1 MKIIVELLHGL
12 GDTVCALPM
21 LKVLRDNYPQASIT
35 VLVKGMENAEIIRA
49 SIIRIDEFI
58 ILNIYKNNLFKNLAT
73 ILELRKKKFG
83 FGISCAITPVIKAK
97 VFMNLIDSKK
107 NIGIQHELNKSF
119 DDLEDVHH
127 FTEAGLLA
135 IKSICILPT
144 DVPKPYLKAAVTD
157 TIFVRE
163 KMRIFNNEDKIIG
176 ICIGNADFKYRYR
189 LFGKEKVFT
198 KGWGIKNMDLLVQ
211 KLLEKNFNIV
221 LIGGKLEA
229 TLVNMLSKSILSN
242 SKLLN
247 LIAETD
253 MRQSIAVVQEC
264 DLVIGVDTGM
274 QHIAAATGTKT
285 LSIHG
290 PTNPLTRGAYSK
302 DAEFIESKCDC
313 KYCYGTKKN
322 LYCDNRKCLNMI
334 KVDDVVEQVI
344 KIISR

>member
-73 ILELRKKKFG
+73 ILELRKKKFD

-163 KMRIFNNEDKIIG
+163 KMRIFL
-176 ICIGNADFKYRYR
+176 AF
-189 LFGKEKVFT
+189 V
-198 KGWGIKNMDLLVQ
+198 LVM
-211 KLLEKNFNIV
+211 
-221 LIGGKLEA
+221 LILN
-229 TLVNMLSKSILSN
+229 TDIDYLV
-242 SKLLN
+242 
-247 LIAETD
+247 
-253 MRQSIAVVQEC
+253 
-264 DLVIGVDTGM
+264 
-274 QHIAAATGTKT
+274 
-285 LSIHG
+285 
-290 PTNPLTRGAYSK
+290 
-302 DAEFIESKCDC
+302 
-313 KYCYGTKKN
+313 KK
-322 LYCDNRKCLNMI
+322 KCLQ
-334 KVDDVVEQVI
+334 KVGEL
-344 KIISR
+344 KIWIYWFKSF